1 MFTLHT
7 IKNKLAFL
15 SILSFITYL
24 TIGYISYNNN
34 QKTKEISAR
43 LIKVGEIQTL
53 ASETSA
59 DLRGF
64 RLFNKKK
71 FLDKFKK
78 DTKDVVVKLNELS
91 RMIDHKNSKKRILK
105 LSKEYKIWNAVR
117 YQIADIIS
125 LHKEERANHTF
136 KGTQTANKLAKI
148 TKKAIASKKLVQK
161 EQKELLYLIKNH
173 DLEQI
178 NSNARNIEIIIIL
191 SIILI
196 MIVFYF
202 ITQSILKSIKNLEDS
217 VEYITEHQDF
227 TTDISIQGKD
237 ELSLMSLKLNKL
249 IEMLRKTFQ
258 TINEA
263 SHNNLSLSQEL
274 TASTTGIQH
283 SVEQEFKIVAS
294 ITSESDKMRTDML
307 SSSQESEYVLE
318 KAMDT
323 KKNMQEVKESLSFT
337 VEQLNATSEVEVGIN
352 DKLHTLSSEADQV
365 KNVINVISDI
375 ADQTNLLALNAA
387 IEAARAGEHGRGF
400 AVVADEVRKLA
411 ERTQKSLVDTN
422 ATINIIVQSIY
433 DISQEMNKNI
443 QRIEELVSSSNKVSD
458 NTDIAVDT
466 LNVTVE
472 SIQKLH
478 DDTKVNVETT
488 AKILDQ
494 VSKINTL
501 SSNNTQSVGEIST
514 ASESL
519 YSMTMKLTEDVSIY
533 KT

>member
-1 MFTLHT
+1 M
-7 IKNKLAFL
+7 
-15 SILSFITYL
+15 
-24 TIGYISYNNN
+24 SYNNN
-34 QKTKEISAR
+34 KQTKEISAR

-53 ASETSA
+53 ASETAA

-64 RLFNKKK
+64 RLFYKQK
-71 FLDKFKK
+71 FLDKFQK
-78 DTKDVVVKLNELS
+78 DTKEVVQKLDELS
-91 RMIDHKNSKKRILK
+91 KIVKHEDSTKRILK
-105 LSKEYKIWNAVR
+105 LSNEYTTWNSLR
-117 YQIADIIS
+117 YQIAEFIKQYK
-125 LHKEERANHTF
+125 KEIKNGSF
-136 KGTQTANKLAKI
+136 KGTPEAKELAQI
-148 TKKAIASKKLVQK
+148 TKKAIASKKIVQK
-161 EQKELLYLIKNH
+161 EQKELLHLIKNH
-173 DLEQI
+173 DLEKI
-178 NSNARNIEIIIIL
+178 NSNALTINIIIL
-191 SIILI
+191 TSIFLI
-196 MIVFYF
+196 MIIFYV
-202 ITQSILKSIKNLEDS
+202 ITQSILKSISNLEGS
-217 VEYITEHQDF
+217 VEHITKSRDF
-227 TTDISIQGKD
+227 TSDISIQGKD
-237 ELSLMSLKLNKL
+237 ELAQMSVKLNKL

-258 TINEA
+258 TIDVA
-263 SHNNLSLSQEL
+263 AHNNLSLSQEL
-274 TASTTGIQH
+274 TTNTTEIKE

-294 ITSESDKMRTDML
+294 ITSDSDKMRTDML
-307 SSSQESEYVLE
+307 LSSEESEYVLE

-323 KKNMQEVKESLSFT
+323 KKNMQEVKESLSYT
-337 VEQLNATSEVEVGIN
+337 VEQLNSTSEVEVNIN

-365 KNVINVISDI
+365 KDVINVISDI

-443 QRIEELVSSSNKVSD
+443 QRIEELVNSSNKVSD

-478 DDTKVNVETT
+478 DDTKQNVEIT

-519 YSMTMKLTEDVSIY
+519 YSMTIKLTEDVAIY